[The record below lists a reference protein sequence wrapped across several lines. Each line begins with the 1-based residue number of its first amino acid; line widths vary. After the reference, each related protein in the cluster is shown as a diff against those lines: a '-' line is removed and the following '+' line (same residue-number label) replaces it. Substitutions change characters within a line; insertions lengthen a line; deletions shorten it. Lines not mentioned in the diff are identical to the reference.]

1 TEAETERIRSSQT
14 AAERALE
21 AREKAHRA
29 RVKGLEEQITSL
41 KEQLH
46 QELRKRQ
53 SFLNRSL
60 VNGEEINA
68 LRREITDSLSFVSQD
83 PHGLDPVLLDHETKR
98 LADIHEP
105 PVRHS
110 SPTRRTL
117 SPSIALRS
125 MRAAAAASPSQL
137 GPSSPSSRARASR
150 PRY

>member
-1 TEAETERIRSSQT
+1 M
-14 AAERALE
+14 
-21 AREKAHRA
+21 
-29 RVKGLEEQITSL
+29 
-41 KEQLH
+41 
-46 QELRKRQ
+46 RKRQ

-60 VNGEEINA
+60 ANGDEISA

-105 PVRHS
+105 PVRHR

-117 SPSIALRS
+117 SPSIAVRS
-125 MRAAAAASPSQL
+125 MRAAAAVAAASPSQL
-137 GPSSPSSRARASR
+137 ASQSPNSRVRSSR

>member
-1 TEAETERIRSSQT
+1 M
-14 AAERALE
+14 
-21 AREKAHRA
+21 
-29 RVKGLEEQITSL
+29 
-41 KEQLH
+41 
-46 QELRKRQ
+46 RKRQ
-53 SFLNRSL
+53 TFINRSL
-60 VNGEEINA
+60 TNGDEINA

-105 PVRHS
+105 PVRHR

-125 MRAAAAASPSQL
+125 IRAAANAQATS
-137 GPSSPSSRARASR
+137 SSPQLSSQSPCSRARSSR